1 MTSPSRWLPRIAST
15 LALVAAVA
23 APAAATSASG
33 RQPIP
38 LDAPLPK
45 LEPAAAALKSRC
57 VGDEPADPKSAPT
70 FFSAPAAPASG
81 ALPADV
87 RGSRMDL
94 LNLVQLA
101 IRRSNAVGATRL
113 LAESADDDVEE
124 ARAGRL
130 PQASLSGQVGGVDAG
145 APNTTPTR
153 GAQVQGGLSVSAP
166 LYDGGRITDLTDWRR
181 HLAEAA
187 RFGEIGAQEQV
198 ALQTVSLALERSR
211 YSVES
216 QVYEQ
221 YAHKMGC
228 LVDAL
233 QMIVSVDRGR
243 TSELVQARK
252 TQQQAEL
259 SRDQSLS
266 QKRLAEVRLRRFVG
280 DDLPPVDGITSV
292 MLDTPALDDLLT
304 MAARA
309 SDVQQL
315 DSQAD
320 AMDSYVRAILDGQK
334 PQLGLL
340 VAATKSAGAGISRS
354 VSGGVTVSWQLYN
367 AANTSTTNSA
377 RKRAL
382 AARLQR
388 DDALEARKNRMAEVH
403 EQADHAMQRAR
414 QIVEILHNSEL
425 VRNFTL
431 QQWQQLGRRSL
442 FDVMGAEGD
451 HYNMR
456 VQYVDALYD
465 TQQSNALLW
474 SLGLGLAVHLQ

>member
-1 MTSPSRWLPRIAST
+1 VQRD
-15 LALVAAVA
+15 
-23 APAAATSASG
+23 PA
-33 RQPIP
+33 
-38 LDAPLPK
+38 
-45 LEPAAAALKSRC
+45 
-57 VGDEPADPKSAPT
+57 
-70 FFSAPAAPASG
+70 
-81 ALPADV
+81 
-87 RGSRMDL
+87 
-94 LNLVQLA
+94 
-101 IRRSNAVGATRL
+101 AVGAS
-113 LAESADDDVEE
+113 ACWPSADDDVEE